1 MAITWA
7 PFGNTAFPTF
17 GADDV
22 AYTAPQMNDYG
33 ELSGGSWGLNNPYAN
48 TTLNDYWLQQ
58 NNIPE
63 WMYNSSNVAWEGD
76 ADNFGLKF
84 KTADKEGT
92 VIPYM
97 RTADGG
103 WAPDMSK
110 LRTQEW
116 DSTGL
121 DKEAWLVLGAAA
133 GALGGPAFGLGAE
146 GASGL
151 GAAAE
156 SFPVASYG
164 AVNGT
169 ALPAFEA
176 ASMGASIPWAGP
188 VGMAEA
194 TAGSFF
200 PLAGEA
206 AAASMSGW
214 PAWMQSPTALTPEVV
229 GGSGWPAWME
239 AGAAGIPSGAT
250 WLTPEAVAAGL
261 GTGPSW
267 IDKVTGLPGTL
278 LNKAVDSFT
287 NDPIGT
293 VLKGVSIGGALG
305 GLVDS
310 ASGGSSGS
318 ASGGLGS
325 VDGAW
330 NAPLPKFV
338 AKQTYTPAPAG
349 YRPGFDPEHQ
359 FLKTDVVPGYKRG
372 GGIAAV
378 GDGMS
383 DSIPASIDGVQPARL
398 SRSEHVIPADV
409 VAHLGNGSS
418 QAGSEVLDQMTA
430 RIRKAKT
437 GTDQQAPQINPS
449 KFLPR

>member
-1 MAITWA
+1 MAISWS

-17 GADDV
+17 GADDII
-22 AYTAPQMNDYG
+22 YNAPQMNDYG
-33 ELSGGSWGLNNPYAN
+33 ELNGGGWGLNNPYAN
-48 TTLNDYWLQQ
+48 TTLNDYWLKQQ
-58 NNIPE
+58 GIPD
-63 WMYNSSNVAWEGD
+63 WMHNSSNVAWEGD

-92 VIPYM
+92 VVPYK

-110 LRTQEW
+110 ISKQEW
-116 DSTGL
+116 DTTGI
-121 DKEAWLVLGAAA
+121 DKEAWLVMAAAAAALGGTAAGFGAAA
-133 GALGGPAFGLGAE
+133 ESGAGVGLG
-146 GASGL
+146 
-151 GAAAE
+151 AAE
-156 SFPVASYG
+156 SFPVGSYG
-164 AVNGT
+164 ASNMT
-169 ALPAFEA
+169 ALEPLVSSLPAEGLGAWEVMSLPGYDAAGNFIGWGSSGMTGGGAGVIPGAWEA
-176 ASMGASIPWAGP
+176 MTIPGYDAAGNFIGWGEG
-188 VGMAEA
+188 GM
-194 TAGSFF
+194 TG
-200 PLAGEA
+200 
-206 AAASMSGW
+206 
-214 PAWMQSPTALTPEVV
+214 
-229 GGSGWPAWME
+229 
-239 AGAAGIPSGAT
+239 AGANTLPAGA
-250 WLTPEAVAAGL
+250 
-261 GTGPSW
+261 SW
-267 IDKVTGLPGTL
+267 IDKLTGLPGTL
-278 LNKAVDSFT
+278 LDKAVGSFT

-359 FLKTDVVPGYKRG
+359 FLKTDVVPGFKRG

-398 SRSEHVIPADV
+398 SRNEHVIPADV

-437 GTDQQAPQINPS
+437 GTDQQAPQIDPN